1 MKIFEIDAIGLLS
14 RGWGVSFVFGVPL
27 AKAKKLFMAQAF
39 HVPIG
44 KGGLSALSERVGS
57 GSAIPS
63 SQVFER
69 ARLDV
74 LKL

>member
-44 KGGLSALSERVGS
+44 KGGLSALERVGS